1 MKKLLAI
8 LMALSA
14 VFLFSCSNESSDSG
28 NSSDSENTNT
38 DTNGTS
44 SSGQTVY
51 TNTITASTTTETVE
65 KHFAIEKPVSYTYKF
80 LLNFPADDDTY
91 FYKCFSGLKDNYEVS
106 CTEND
111 YITLPD
117 PKAYYLQFKK
127 SDNSLVAVYRAPYS
141 TKTEWQ
147 GGKDNDDDDD
157 VYTYTTDEQYDAS
170 TITGSGDNEDTLTF
184 VYSSEKTQIIN
195 LYNNSTFEW
204 DGKSAVYLYHSSDC
218 KETYSVIED
227 NSKII
232 KGITDY
238 FVIFDGEAYDNS
250 ENPTAKIQLNGTDK
264 IVTITC
270 N

>member
-65 KHFAIEKPVSYTYKF
+65 KHFDIEKPVSYTYKF

-141 TKTEWQ
+141 TKTVWQ
-147 GGKDNDDDDD
+147 GGKDNYDDE

-170 TITGSGDNEDTLTF
+170 TITGSGDDEDILTF

-195 LYNNSTFEW
+195 LDNTSTFEW
-204 DGKSAVYLYHSSDC
+204 DGKSSVYLYHSSDC

-238 FVIFDGEAYDNS
+238 FVIFDGEACDNS

-264 IVTITC
+264 IVTITY